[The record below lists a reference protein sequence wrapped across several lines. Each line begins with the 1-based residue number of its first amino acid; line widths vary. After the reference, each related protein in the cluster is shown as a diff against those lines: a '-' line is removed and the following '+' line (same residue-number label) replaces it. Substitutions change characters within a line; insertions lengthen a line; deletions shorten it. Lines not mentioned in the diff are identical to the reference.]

1 MLMILQ
7 EEPRYLQTV
16 IELFLENPLSVIT
29 AVTAILSVVISVFTL
44 IQNSKMIEESS
55 RPYLTAEIVHIGT
68 TYYLRFKNMEK
79 LLPL

>member
-44 IQNSKMIEESS
+44 IQNSKMIEES
-55 RPYLTAEIVHIGT
+55 
-68 TYYLRFKNMEK
+68 
-79 LLPL
+79 